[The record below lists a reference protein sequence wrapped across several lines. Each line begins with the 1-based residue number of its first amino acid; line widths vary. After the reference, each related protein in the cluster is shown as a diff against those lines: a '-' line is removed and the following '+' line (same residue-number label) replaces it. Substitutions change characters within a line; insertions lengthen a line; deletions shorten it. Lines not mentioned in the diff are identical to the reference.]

1 MHYPTLK
8 TIPATRE
15 AVSAFAGLNRQ
26 GDVAPGEFSA
36 MENLSSRHYPQAAT
50 SRANA
55 AYLPDAE
62 PRGILAKQ
70 ELCYVEG
77 TELVV
82 GRERYD
88 LSLTEGEKQLISMG
102 AYILILPDKTYFN
115 TADPADH
122 GSFARSI
129 REKYWGFEPCDEAGT
144 PRKVKFIGEE
154 LPADAQTGD
163 FWCDSSAETP
173 LLKQLAAD
181 GSWQVKDSFVR
192 LFLDYYRNEK
202 YPYRGYFTDNFSDGD
217 TVELAIEGETLIDAV
232 EELPM
237 ADSYMTQLIWA
248 LAGER
253 KLKILDGATAVIPG
267 VLPYTIAIGNY
278 IRLGRFMP
286 DMDFVFEC
294 GNRLWGCRYGLQQGK
309 FVNEIYA
316 SALGDFRNWRSFQ
329 GVSTDAYTASVGTD
343 GPFTGAMNY
352 LGYPVFFKENFVH
365 RVYGSYPAEYRIQ
378 TTPCAGVAAGCGK
391 SLRLLGD
398 TALYLGKD
406 GVCAYDGAMPSLIS
420 RELTGLEG
428 PAAAAVLG
436 QEYFLSTPEG
446 LYVYDSRRRLWHRRS
461 HIDATDMCVW
471 DGRVFY
477 FRLES
482 PGLME
487 LEAGSD
493 KVSYFMETGII
504 AGSRQRRIRSIC
516 LRYSLAGWGRVMVE
530 YDSSGVW
537 LAVGDLPQTKLGWE
551 NLPLKPRR
559 CDHFRLKLCGG
570 GCLRLHSIIKT
581 LEEGSDL
588 P

>member
-15 AVSAFAGLNRQ
+15 AVSAFRGLNRQ
-26 GDVAPGEFSA
+26 GDIADGEFSA
-36 MENLSSRHYPQAAT
+36 MENLSSRHYPQASTA
-50 SRANA
+50 RAA
-55 AYLPDAE
+55 APYLPEAQ
-62 PRGILAKQ
+62 PQGILAKQ

-77 TELVV
+77 SDLVV
-82 GRERYD
+82 GEDRYD
-88 LSLTEGEKQLISMG
+88 LSLTPGEKQLVSMG

-115 TADPADH
+115 TADPTDF

-144 PRKVKFIGEE
+144 PRKVKFIGDEI
-154 LPADAQTGD
+154 PADAQAGD
-163 FWCDSSAETP
+163 FWCDSSAQTP

-181 GSWQVKDSFVR
+181 GSWQVKEGFVR
-192 LFLDYYRNEK
+192 LKLDAYRNEK

-217 TVELAIEGETLIDAV
+217 TVELVIEGALVDAIEEKPMEESYKTKLI
-232 EELPM
+232 L
-237 ADSYMTQLIWA
+237 A

-253 KLKILDGATAVIPG
+253 KLKILDGTLAVIPG
-267 VLPYTIAIGNY
+267 VLPDIAAIGNY

-294 GNRLWGCRYGLQQGK
+294 GNRLWGCRYGMQQGK

-316 SALGDFRNWRSFQ
+316 SALGDFRNWSVFQ
-329 GVSTDAYTASVGTD
+329 GVSTDAWAASLGTD
-343 GPFTGAMNY
+343 GPFTGGINY

-378 TTPCAGVAAGCGK
+378 TTPCAGVAPGCGK

-398 TALYLGKD
+398 TALYLGKN
-406 GVCAYDGAMPSLIS
+406 GVCAYDGAMPSHIS

-428 PAAAAVLG
+428 PATAAVRG
-436 QEYFLSTPEG
+436 QDYFLSTPEG
-446 LYVYDSRRRLWHRRS
+446 LYVYDSPRRLWHRRS
-461 HIDATDMCVW
+461 PVLATELCVW

-477 FRLES
+477 FRLGER
-482 PGLME
+482 GLME

-493 KVSYFMETGII
+493 LVAFSMETGLI
-504 AGSRQRRIRSIC
+504 AGSRQRRIRNIC
-516 LRYSLAGWGRVMVE
+516 LRYSLTGWGRLMVE

-537 LAVGDLPQTKLGWE
+537 LAVGELPQTRLGWE

-559 CDHFRLKLCGG
+559 CDHFRLKLSGE
-570 GCLRLHSIIKT
+570 GCFRLHSIIKT